1 MKTRFFAIL
10 CGAAMMTA
18 VACNEKEEVTPAAQ
32 RVPLTFSAGAPE
44 EFVSAQDSKTA
55 IDGQAVTWS
64 KDDAISVFGATS
76 ENNRFELISGSGT
89 ATAKFSG
96 NAVPAT
102 QYNALYPFSET
113 SSISGD
119 IISSELPAEQTA
131 VAGTFDTMLV
141 PAAAKSDVT
150 GKTLTFSHVTGL
162 LKVTVTE
169 AVKSISLS
177 AEGAKMSG
185 KYTVDMSQAEYTAA
199 AAGEQASGVTISA
212 ADGSDLAAGTYYMAV
227 LPGTYANAKL
237 TITPATG
244 DAKTATV
251 ESLEIKA
258 GAIANA
264 VLSGGEIEEPVL
276 EFGEVPEG
284 DLNINYGATD
294 RTYPVNANV
303 EWTVTADSED
313 LTIVEDASSVKVSF
327 PRSKYIYDKK
337 YTLTLSADDASLE
350 SKTLT
355 ITQKACIDL
364 NQSSTVPSEN
374 GTIAA
379 NGARAMVKTPDMFKY
394 GTFIWTFSDVN
405 ITSGYFMVNNW
416 GESGI
421 YLMIRFDGAD
431 NHLLAAGKEPDAPLT
446 INGNKV
452 HFGFSNGWGG
462 LWNYTGQFIED
473 TYPTLS
479 ELETIKLVMKP
490 VERVGGQNDGSGTK
504 TLLRELYINDN
515 LVLTN
520 QDGTDPRRYN
530 TGDIWQEGSTHPG
543 FQYEFGIACDD
554 AAQTSGTMTIESFEY
569 IPYTPAE

>member
-10 CGAAMMTA
+10 CGAVMMTA
-18 VACNEKEEVTPAAQ
+18 VACNEKEETAPAAQ

-76 ENNRFELISGSGT
+76 ENNRFDLISGSGT

-284 DLNINYGATD
+284 DLSISYKGETV
-294 RTYPVNANV
+294 TYPVNANV
-303 EWTVTADSED
+303 AWTVTSDSED
-313 LTIVEDASSVKVSF
+313 LSIVKEALGVKVSF
-327 PRSKYIYDKK
+327 PYSKYIYDKT
-337 YTLTLSADDASLE
+337 YTLTLSSEDGSLE

-355 ITQKACIDL
+355 VTQQSIVDP
-364 NQSSTVPSEN
+364 NQSTPVGMTTTD
-374 GTIAA
+374 GTLTA
-379 NGARAMVKTPDMFKY
+379 NNASVMVKTYDKFKY
-394 GTFIWTFSDVN
+394 GTFIIKFSDIN
-405 ITSGYFMVNNW
+405 LSSGYFYMNNW
-416 GESGI
+416 EGET
-421 YLMIRFDGAD
+421 YLAIRLGGAANT
-431 NHLLAAGKEPDAPLT
+431 NHLSAGGSVQLSWR
-446 INGNKV
+446 KV
-452 HFGFSNGWGG
+452 CFGFDNGYNESEQWGVTPEFT
-462 LWNYTGQFIED
+462 NYPEVNDMKTLKLEIFPTTRTGTNMNQ
-473 TYPTLS
+473 TLS
-479 ELETIKLVMKP
+479 RKV
-490 VERVGGQNDGSGTK
+490 
-504 TLLRELYINDN
+504 YINDI
-515 LVLTN
+515 LVCDNSTN
-520 QDGTDPRRYN
+520 V
-530 TGDIWQEGSTHPG
+530 GDIWQNGSSHEG
-543 FQYEFGIACDD
+543 FQYSFGIGSD
-554 AAQTSGTMTIESFEY
+554 AERGIGNGTMTIESFEY

>member
-1 MKTRFFAIL
+1 MIMKTRFFAIL

-18 VACNEKEEVTPAAQ
+18 VACNEKEETAPAAQ

-244 DAKTATV
+244 EAKTATV
-251 ESLEIKA
+251 ESLEIYS

-405 ITSGYFMVNNW
+405 ITSGYFMVNNNQDNM
-416 GESGI
+416 
-421 YLMIRFDGAD
+421 YLYIRYNGGD
-431 NHLLAAGKEPDAPLT
+431 NNLIAAGGTANIGGID
-446 INGNKV
+446 V
-452 HFGFSNGWGG
+452 CFGTDNGW
-462 LWNYTGQFIED
+462 NYRGNSSDSFKAD
-473 TYPTLS
+473 SYPTDNSQLK
-479 ELETIKLVMKP
+479 TIKLVIEPTTRKAGS
-490 VERVGGQNDGSGTK
+490 EYTDGFTGNI
-504 TLLRELYINDN
+504 LLRELYIND
-515 LVLTN
+515 VLAYSRK
-520 QDGTDPRRYN
+520 DI
-530 TGDIWQEGSTHPG
+530 GDIWQEGSTHPG